1 MDVTGL
7 AIASDIGILMHTV
20 SLAWLLDRKK
30 LVLLGGVPWL
40 ELTKALGTAVF
51 AAAVC
56 FFVRGTIVVNG
67 SREADLLS
75 LAAISVTWLAAV
87 ALGLWLTKS
96 NLPRELR
103 RKKAPATPNITAPEQ
118 VVERTTGGV
127 EP

>member
-1 MDVTGL
+1 M
-7 AIASDIGILMHTV
+7 
-20 SLAWLLDRKK
+20 
-30 LVLLGGVPWL
+30 
-40 ELTKALGTAVF
+40 KALGTAIL

-56 FFVRGTIVVNG
+56 FAVRQTVVVTG

-75 LAAISVTWLAAV
+75 LAVISLAWLAAV
-87 ALGLWLTKS
+87 ALGLWSTKS
-96 NLPRELR
+96 SLPRELR